1 MIKLKVKSSDY
12 NQSHSTKDLRRDVK
26 TAKSNSKPAEY
37 VPVTPVDDNL
47 SNRQQ
52 FLDEIASCLTQTE
65 SYTNSKPECREGRK
79 FSGSDNTL
87 SLNSHR

>member
-1 MIKLKVKSSDY
+1 MFKLKVKSSDY
-12 NQSHSTKDLRRDVK
+12 SQSHSTRDLRRDVQ
-26 TAKSNSKPAEY
+26 TATSGSKPAEY
-37 VPVTPVDDNL
+37 VPVTAADDKL
-47 SNRQQ
+47 SNRQP

-65 SYTNSKPECREGRK
+65 SYTNSKPECREERK